1 MKKFALLLCYLLIV
15 SGCTQDEDIY
25 PRRPTKTPYLY
36 NETSF
41 TEINQELCITLRRAR
56 QDTDAEFVT
65 VLLKKIPENFSVED
79 YAAGLFHKWKIGSTT
94 NGKGVLVLF
103 VEDTH
108 TLKIEVSYKLEPV
121 LTDAFCSTFQ
131 PTIKSYY
138 AGRYFGDVFSNAIRC
153 MVRRIISGTEY
164 QAEDFRQPVV
174 DEEDVFLSGG
184 GGIIDDEYFYEKDT
198 KLSFIKNIPYEKI
211 RQFDADP
218 DIEVVLARYFQS
230 LEQGI
235 NYPFLGLLT
244 EGSQMMRL
252 EYPESQ
258 YFYQSRWQDCQ
269 AAMPYEIKYDGD
281 LAALRFAKDQ
291 SFPIFLRRT
300 SDGLWKVDAA
310 RAWVCSWQDFA
321 KNKSGPLYDDHP
333 WIFAFPEFK
342 SSSKHFSV
350 PPLLPDSVNLNDEI
364 ARLENQINQNPK
376 DPSNYFKLADIF
388 YWDCLWIGPAIDLVE
403 KGLVLDQ
410 YNVPYRWMVIDMRYR
425 FPDPEPNLEH
435 FKCLLKNKLDLDA
448 LLCYSR
454 HCWFYTME
462 YKKAIKLLEKA
473 KDFEKKL
480 NNNTKKSQQYLQTYK
495 DNFWKQ
501 LFLDTNLF
509 YRLRMY
515 LYFFYW
521 DEEMQIIAAI
531 TLVAIALACY
541 HILFRSIFN
550 K

>member
-1 MKKFALLLCYLLIV
+1 MKKLALLLCSLLII

-25 PRRPTKTPYLY
+25 PRRPAKTPYLY
-36 NETSF
+36 NETSI
-41 TEINQELCITLRRAR
+41 TNINQELCITLRRAR
-56 QDTDAEFVT
+56 QDTGAEFVT
-65 VLLKKIPENFSVED
+65 VLLKKIPENISVED

-94 NGKGVLVLF
+94 NGKGVLIFF

-108 TLKIEVSYKLEPV
+108 TLKIEVSYKLEPI
-121 LTDAFCSTFQ
+121 LTDAFCSIFQ

-138 AGRYFGDVFSNAIRC
+138 AGRYFGDVYSNAIRC
-153 MVRRIISGTEY
+153 MVRRIISGSEY
-164 QAEDFRQPVV
+164 EAEDFRQPVT
-174 DEEDVFLSGG
+174 DEEEIFLSGG

-211 RQFDADP
+211 REFDADP
-218 DIEVVLARYFQS
+218 DIEVVLDRYFQS

-244 EGSQMMRL
+244 EGSQMKRL
-252 EYPESQ
+252 EYPMSP

-269 AAMPYEIKYDGD
+269 AAMPYVIKYKGN

-300 SDGLWKVDAA
+300 PEGLWKVDAA

-321 KNKSGPLYDDHP
+321 NNKSGPLYDDHP
-333 WIFAFPEFK
+333 WAFAFPEFK
-342 SSSKHFSV
+342 SSSKRFSV
-350 PPLLPDSVNLNDEI
+350 PPLLSDSVNLHDEI
-364 ARLENQINQNPK
+364 ARLENKIKKNPK

-403 KGLVLDQ
+403 KGLELDQ
-410 YNVPYRWMVIDMRYR
+410 YNVSYRWLAIDMRYR

-435 FKCLLKNKLDLDA
+435 YKNLLKTNLDLDA
-448 LLCYSR
+448 MLYYSH
-454 HCWFYTME
+454 HCWCYTME
-462 YKKAIKLLEKA
+462 YKNAIELLEKA
-473 KDFEKKL
+473 KDLEKKL
-480 NNNTKKSQQYLQTYK
+480 NNNTHKSNWYLQTYK
-495 DNFWKQ
+495 NNFWKQ

-521 DEEMQIIAAI
+521 TEEVHI
-531 TLVAIALACY
+531 TAGIVLVAFAVACY
-541 HILFRSIFN
+541 HIIFRSLFD